1 MPFSF
6 QPTTPQEGAQ
16 AEQPAPAMSTM
27 GSSAHNLMVRASGA
41 GKSIVEIFL
50 FVVFGVMVLIT
61 VGLFGYKFF
70 LSSQIEGKKEKLA
83 RYEASLTGYPIE
95 EMRKLSNRLKIVS
108 QLVKEH
114 PSVNVAFL
122 IVEASVENM
131 VTFTKFDLRY
141 SDTAKSYKLV
151 LNGVAPDYKAVA
163 QQLDALQMDP
173 YKRYIP
179 KFTLETLNPD
189 ANGRI
194 VFSISMP
201 IAITGLV
208 PDTFSIMDGVARPAA
223 PIQTSSTTPAETGI
237 GSSTPLG
244 NL

>member
-6 QPTTPQEGAQ
+6 QPNAPQEGVPAG
-16 AEQPAPAMSTM
+16 QPASAASTI
-27 GSSAHNLMVRASGA
+27 GSSAQNLMVRASSA
-41 GKSIVEIFL
+41 GKSFMEILL
-50 FVVFGVMVLIT
+50 FMIFGATILIT
-61 VGLFGYKFF
+61 VGLLGYKFF
-70 LSSQIEGKKEKLA
+70 LSSQIEGKREKLA
-83 RYEASLTGYPIE
+83 SYEAGLTGYPIE

-108 QLVKEH
+108 QLVKDH

-194 VFSISMP
+194 VFSLNMP
-201 IAITGLV
+201 ITIMGLV
-208 PDTFSIMDGVARPAA
+208 PDTFSVMDGVTRPAA
-223 PIQTSSTTPAETGI
+223 PVQVSTTTPDTGT